1 MMIEQ
6 EFLRNIIFHL
16 FISKPFNPQQLLILF
31 SMIFAGIY
39 LKKTKSGVIKII
51 GTIFAIFGIVVLAVR
66 IAVVL
71 YLATQI

>member
-1 MMIEQ
+1 
-6 EFLRNIIFHL
+6 
-16 FISKPFNPQQLLILF
+16 
-31 SMIFAGIY
+31 MIFAGIY